1 MDLLAFMQPETTNSL
16 AAIGTLGFDG
26 ALRAALKRAMAHSDP
41 RSEALR
47 CLKLARSYLKDAR
60 AFNFSPGLHSRYLLL
75 ARFYRVLA
83 HRVYWKA
90 GFRNEQARHGF
101 LRVIE

>member
-26 ALRAALKRAMAHSDP
+26 ALRAALTRAAAQSNP
-41 RSEALR
+41 RAEALR
-47 CLKLARSYLKDAR
+47 CLKLARTYLKDAR

-75 ARFYRVLA
+75 ASFYRILA
-83 HRVYWKA
+83 HKIYWKA
-90 GFRNEQARHGF
+90 GFRNEQVRHGF
-101 LRVIE
+101 LRVIK